1 MNFDERDLKKMFEEL
16 RIEDAGRVPSFR
28 VAPHS
33 RRLAPGRLV
42 ARRLV
47 AAAAVC
53 GLLATLAAVIALR
66 PRRIAFSEADR
77 AAVRSI
83 AAWNPPTGFLLD
95 TPGREI
101 LTTTPVI
108 PDVDRALESAK
119 GASR

>member
-28 VAPHS
+28 VVPQS

-42 ARRLV
+42 ARRL
-47 AAAAVC
+47 AAAAAAC

-83 AAWNPPTGFLLD
+83 AAWNSPTGFLLN

-108 PDVDRALESAK
+108 PDVDRALESVK